1 MGWLIGLLTFI
12 LVVNCLFLCLLVLA
26 QKPKKDTGG
35 GLAFGGGAS
44 DALFGAGS
52 GDLFTKMT
60 KYATV
65 IFFVL
70 TLTLSILNAQQ
81 ARRKGGDPRLR
92 VSLAE
97 RQGDLPIA
105 AKPAAPTAPGVPG
118 ATTNSTNPTLTV
130 SNPVS
135 MLNTSLVSKFT
146 NPTAATTTT
155 APPAQAPTA
164 AKPKAEEEKK

>member
-1 MGWLIGLLTFI
+1 MVWLIGLLTFI
-12 LVVNCLFLCLLVLA
+12 LVVNCFFLCLLVLA

-65 IFFVL
+65 VFFVL

-92 VSLAE
+92 VSQAE
-97 RQGDLPIA
+97 RQADMPISTKPGA
-105 AKPAAPTAPGVPG
+105 AAAAAPAP
-118 ATTNSTNPTLTV
+118 STNLTTT
-130 SNPVS
+130 ST
-135 MLNTSLVSKFT
+135 NTGLMSKFT
-146 NPTAATTTT
+146 NPLSSASSATT
-155 APPAQAPTA
+155 APPAQAPAA
-164 AKPKAEEEKK
+164 AKPKADEEKK

>member
-1 MGWLIGLLTFI
+1 MGWLIGLLTFV

-65 IFFVL
+65 IFFLL
-70 TLTLSILNAQQ
+70 TLILSILSAQH

-92 VSLAE
+92 VSMSE
-97 RQGDLPIA
+97 RQADLPIA
-105 AKPAAPTAPGVPG
+105 AKPAAPNTPSTSP
-118 ATTNSTNPTLTV
+118 TSTNAAVTPG
-130 SNPVS
+130 SNALQ
-135 MLNTSLVSKFT
+135 MLGTNLISKFT
-146 NPTAATTTT
+146 NPASTSASTTT

-164 AKPKAEEEKK
+164 AKPKAEDEKK

>member
-1 MGWLIGLLTFI
+1 MIWLIGLLTFI

-65 IFFVL
+65 IFFIL

-92 VSLAE
+92 VSQAE
-97 RQGDLPIA
+97 RQGDMPIA
-105 AKPAAPTAPGVPG
+105 PKPVAAAAPNTPAA
-118 ATTNSTNPTLTV
+118 ATPATNAALGTNNPLSMLSTKLTNPV
-130 SNPVS
+130 NS
-135 MLNTSLVSKFT
+135 
-146 NPTAATTTT
+146 ATGTTT
-155 APPAQAPTA
+155 APPVTAPAT
-164 AKPKAEEEKK
+164 AKPKADEK

>member
-1 MGWLIGLLTFI
+1 MLWLIGLLTFI
-12 LVVNCLFLCLLVLA
+12 LVVNCFFLCLLVLA

-65 IFFVL
+65 IFFIL

-81 ARRKGGDPRLR
+81 SRRRGGDPRLK
-92 VSLAE
+92 VSQAE
-97 RQGDLPIA
+97 RQADLPVA
-105 AKPAAPTAPGVPG
+105 AKPAAPAPGSTAPSVT
-118 ATTNSTNPTLTV
+118 ATTSTNPAL
-130 SNPVS
+130 
-135 MLNTSLVSKFT
+135 
-146 NPTAATTTT
+146 T
-155 APPAQAPTA
+155 APTGALQML
-164 AKPKAEEEKK
+164 